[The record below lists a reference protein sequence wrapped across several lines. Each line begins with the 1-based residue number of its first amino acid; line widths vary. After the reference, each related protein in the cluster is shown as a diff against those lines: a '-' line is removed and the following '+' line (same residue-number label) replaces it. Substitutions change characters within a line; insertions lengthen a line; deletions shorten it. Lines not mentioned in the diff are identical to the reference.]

1 MRVICQAPV
10 RVDLAGAWTD
20 VAAFYEPFGGATLN
34 AAISH
39 YVHGE
44 LLVGKDAP
52 NGEGV
57 HIRYYTEVPTGSG
70 LGTSAAMNVVWLA
83 LVKAEPV
90 TTPEARQAIAEGAYQ
105 AEKILGIIGGK
116 QDQYAAAFGGI
127 NLFEF
132 RRDGVTVHPVRIP
145 PAKLSELEQLFVL
158 CYTGASRLSSR
169 IHENVWGRFGRG
181 NRAVIDA
188 LLTMRDSAYEC
199 KEALEQGNWQ
209 RIGEILNL
217 QFDCSKWLDSSTTNE
232 TIERLFEL
240 LRDEIFGGKPCGA
253 GGGGC
258 VLFLCKDETAKRRAE
273 QKLLEARMTLLPF
286 RFDFNGLTIHIE
298 P

>member
-1 MRVICQAPV
+1 MRVTCQAPV

-20 VAAFYEPFGGATLN
+20 VVYFYALFGGATLN
-34 AAISH
+34 AAIAH
-39 YVHGE
+39 YVRGE

-52 NGEGV
+52 GGEGV

-132 RRDGVTVHPVRIP
+132 RNDGVTVNPVRMP
-145 PAKLSELEQLFVL
+145 PEKLTELERLFVL

-181 NRAVIDA
+181 NREVIDA

-199 KEALEQGNWQ
+199 KEALERSDWK
-209 RIGEILNL
+209 RVGEILSL
-217 QFDCSKWLDSSTTNE
+217 QFECSKSLDASTTNE
-232 TIERLFEL
+232 TVERLFSL
-240 LRDEIFGGKPCGA
+240 VQDEVWGGKPCGA

-258 VLFLCKDETAKRRAE
+258 VLFLCKDETAKRRVE
-273 QKLLEARMTLLPF
+273 QKLLGERMTLLPF
-286 RFDFNGLTIHIE
+286 RFDFNGLTVHIE

>member
-1 MRVICQAPV
+1 MRITCRAPV

-20 VAAFYEPFGGATLN
+20 VVFFYEPFGGATLN
-34 AAISH
+34 AAIGY

-44 LLVGKDAP
+44 LLVGKHAP
-52 NGEGV
+52 KGEGV
-57 HIRYYTEVPTGSG
+57 HIGYHTDVPTGSG

-83 LVKAEPV
+83 LVKGDPV
-90 TTPEARQAIAEGAYQ
+90 ATHEARQSIAEGAYQ
-105 AEKILGIIGGK
+105 AEKILGIVGGK

-132 RRDGVTVHPVRIP
+132 RNDGVTVHPVRMP
-145 PAKLSELEQLFVL
+145 SEKLTGLEQLFVL

-169 IHENVWGRFGRG
+169 IHENVWGRFGHG
-181 NRAVIDA
+181 NREVIDA

-199 KEALEQGNWQ
+199 KDALERGDWK
-209 RIGEILNL
+209 RVGEILTL
-217 QFDCSKWLDSSTTNE
+217 QFECSKRLDASTSNE
-232 TIERLFEL
+232 TIERLFAEVG
-240 LRDEIFGGKPCGA
+240 EHIFGGKPCGA

-258 VLFLCKDETAKRRAE
+258 VLFLCKEEKAKRQVE

-286 RFDFNGLTIHIE
+286 RFDFSGLTVQIE

>member
-1 MRVICQAPV
+1 MRVTCQAPV

-20 VAAFYEPFGGATLN
+20 VVFFYEPFGGATLN
-34 AAISH
+34 AAIAH
-39 YVHGE
+39 YVYGE

-52 NGEGV
+52 SGEGV

-90 TTPEARQAIAEGAYQ
+90 TTQEARQSIAEGAYQ

-132 RRDGVTVHPVRIP
+132 RNDGVTVNPVRIP
-145 PAKLSELEQLFVL
+145 PEKLSELEKLFVL

-181 NRAVIDA
+181 NREVIDA

-199 KEALEQGNWQ
+199 KAALERGDWK
-209 RIGEILNL
+209 RVGEILSL
-217 QFDCSKWLDSSTTNE
+217 QFECSKRLDASTSNE
-232 TIERLFEL
+232 TIERLFDL
-240 LRDEIFGGKPCGA
+240 VKDEILGGKPCGA

-258 VLFLCKDETAKRRAE
+258 VLFLCKDEAAKWRVE
-273 QKLLEARMTLLPF
+273 QKLLEAKMTLLPF
-286 RFDFNGLTIHIE
+286 RFDFNGLTVKIE